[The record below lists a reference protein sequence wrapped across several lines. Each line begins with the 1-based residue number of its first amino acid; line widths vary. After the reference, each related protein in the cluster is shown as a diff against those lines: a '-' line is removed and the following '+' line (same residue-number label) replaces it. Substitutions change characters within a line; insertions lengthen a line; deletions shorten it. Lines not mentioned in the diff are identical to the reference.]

1 MVFLHPVFPSGMSR
15 KILAFLIA
23 FWFEEHRVRQEKCTM
38 FVVSCGYRCLLTWA
52 VIFLV
57 ETVELASLH

>member
-38 FVVSCGYRCLLTWA
+38 FVVSCGYRCL
-52 VIFLV
+52 VSVSF
-57 ETVELASLH
+57 SL